1 MCLLKI
7 VFVCTG
13 NTCRSP
19 IAEFL
24 TKSIFMQQDLHANI
38 SSAGTMVIE
47 EEPMSSGAITALT
60 NLHLLGSE
68 LEREMSRHRSRL
80 VNLDMVYDSDFVFAM
95 AYEHKSFL
103 LNKFPD
109 QRDRIF
115 ILGDFVSGTRYD
127 VMDPFGKNVDIYRNC
142 ALEIYKLL
150 ILMVKRITNI
160 ECVRGGF

>member
-7 VFVCTG
+7 IFVCTG

-80 VNLDMVYDSDFVFAM
+80 VNLDMIYDSDFIFAM

-103 LNKFPD
+103 LNNFPD
-109 QRDRIF
+109 QRDKIF
-115 ILGDFVSGTRYD
+115 ILGDFVGSTRYD
-127 VMDPFGKNVDIYRNC
+127 VIDPFGKNVDIYRYC

>member
-7 VFVCTG
+7 IFVCTG

-47 EEPMSSGAITALT
+47 GEPMSSGAITALT

-68 LEREMSRHRSRL
+68 LEREMSKHRSRL
-80 VNLDMVYDSDFVFAM
+80 VNLDMVYDSDFIFAM
-95 AYEHKSFL
+95 SCEHKTFL
-103 LNKFPD
+103 LNNFPY

-115 ILGDFVSGTRYD
+115 ILGDFVNGTRCD
-127 VMDPFGKNVDIYRNC
+127 VMDPFGKSVDIYRSC
-142 ALEIYKLL
+142 VLEIYKLL
-150 ILMVKRITNI
+150 ISMVKRITNI
-160 ECVRGGF
+160 ECIRGGF

>member
-7 VFVCTG
+7 IFVCTG

-60 NLHLLGSE
+60 NLHLLDSE
-68 LEREMSRHRSRL
+68 LRREMSKHRSRL
-80 VNLDMVYDSDFVFAM
+80 INLDMVYDSDFIFAM
-95 AYEHKSFL
+95 SCEHKTFL
-103 LNKFPD
+103 LNNFPY
-109 QRDRIF
+109 QKDRIF
-115 ILGDFVSGTRYD
+115 ILGDFVGGTRYD
-127 VMDPFGKNVDIYRNC
+127 VIDPFGMNVDVYRNC

-150 ILMVKRITNI
+150 ILMVKRITNVKCI
-160 ECVRGGF
+160 RGGF

>member
-1 MCLLKI
+1 MCLFKI
-7 VFVCTG
+7 IFVCTG

-47 EEPMSSGAITALT
+47 GEPMSSGAMTALT
-60 NLHLLGSE
+60 SLHLLDRE
-68 LEREMSRHRSRL
+68 LELEMSKHRSRL
-80 VNLDMVYDSDFVFAM
+80 INLDMVYDSDFIFAM
-95 AYEHKSFL
+95 SCEHKTFL
-103 LNKFPD
+103 LNNFPY
-109 QRDRIF
+109 QKDRIF

-150 ILMVKRITNI
+150 ILMIEKITNVKCI
-160 ECVRGGF
+160 WGGF